1 MKKTK
6 NRLFLIDDAFSK
18 LENQKDRFLACE
30 RVYNATYDDAH
41 RRRLAP
47 QRSNIVERSRIYVPL
62 AKTSIDI
69 LHSIFK
75 SSFLGSGCPIEIT
88 RIGYNDDH
96 DRALRDALTAAVK
109 AKWRENKHF
118 IGISRAVLSALYLPL
133 GVVSVYWGDGDIQT
147 KFIPIN
153 TIAFDPYASDIND
166 VEYICYKFAK
176 SRNDVK
182 AKFKSG
188 FYKSDDEYAVLK
200 AGRRILI
207 KEIYEKNW
215 EKGGWDLT
223 SYANDIEVRKAWF
236 NQLPFCYG
244 YCFENMPSVSRDDLL
259 NDDYIGVYGSCLP
272 ERVKEL
278 QQEYNIKRN
287 QKIDLI
293 ENAID
298 PQFAIN
304 SEGGIVNANDLL
316 ARKKVI
322 RCNLS
327 GDGDISK
334 VVAPLLPTGSVYD
347 VTTEIE
353 MIKSEYEIASGVNSI
368 MTGVTSAS
376 DRRSNTSLQTINAA
390 SGVRVESMFQSLAA
404 TMLHEYAKKYVKL
417 LYKNLDDEYLIKITE
432 NPDIITIIGSKEERM
447 SSDIDFDINV
457 NFGTTISSDVVVSK
471 INTLLGTLAQLGLNN
486 PNLIM
491 PLIKEMSV
499 ALLGE
504 NAPVYLIDE
513 AFKEL
518 QAQQELAMATQAMDA
533 QRQSDDIG
541 AQNDA
546 DKEALIAGII

>member
-1 MKKTK
+1 MEKNK

-47 QRSNIVERSRIYVPL
+47 QRSNIVERSRIYIPL

-176 SRNDVK
+176 SRNDVR

-188 FYKSDDEYAVLK
+188 FYKSPNEYAVLK
-200 AGRRILI
+200 SSRRILI

-215 EKGGWDLT
+215 VKGGWDLT

-236 NQLPFCYG
+236 ESLPFCYG
-244 YCFENMPSVSRDDLL
+244 YCFENMPSVGRDDLL
-259 NDDYIGVYGSCLP
+259 SDDYIGVYGSCLP

-316 ARKKVI
+316 SRKKVI

-334 VVAPLLPTGSVYD
+334 VVAPLMPTGSVYD

-353 MIKSEYEIASGVNSI
+353 MIKAEYEIASGVNSI

-432 NPDIITIIGSKEERM
+432 NPDIINIIGSKEDRVNK
-447 SSDIDFDINV
+447 DIDFDINV
-457 NFGTTISSDVVVSK
+457 NFGTTISADVVVSK
-471 INTLLGTLAQLGLNN
+471 INTLLGSLAQLGLNN

-504 NAPVYLIDE
+504 NAPVHLIDE
-513 AFKEL
+513 AFKQM
-518 QAQQELAMATQAMDA
+518 QAQQELAMAKDAMDA
-533 QRQSDDIG
+533 QRQSDDI
-541 AQNDA
+541 ASQSDP
-546 DKEALIAGII
+546 DKEAIIAGII

>member
-1 MKKTK
+1 MEKNK

-47 QRSNIVERSRIYVPL
+47 QRSNIVERSRIYIPL

-188 FYKSDDEYAVLK
+188 FYKSPNEYAVLK
-200 AGRRILI
+200 SSRRILI

-215 EKGGWDLT
+215 IKGGWDLT

-236 NQLPFCYG
+236 ESLPFCYG
-244 YCFENMPSVSRDDLL
+244 YCFENMPSVGRDDLL
-259 NDDYIGVYGSCLP
+259 SDDYIGVYGSCLP

-316 ARKKVI
+316 SRKKVI

-334 VVAPLLPTGSVYD
+334 VVAPLMPTGSVYD

-353 MIKSEYEIASGVNSI
+353 MIKAEYEIASGVNSI

-432 NPDIITIIGSKEERM
+432 NPDIINIIGSKEDRVNK
-447 SSDIDFDINV
+447 DIDFDINV
-457 NFGTTISSDVVVSK
+457 NFGTTISTDVVVSK
-471 INTLLGTLAQLGLNN
+471 INTLLGSLAQLGLNN

-504 NAPVYLIDE
+504 NAPVHLIDE
-513 AFKEL
+513 AFKQM
-518 QAQQELAMATQAMDA
+518 QAQQELAMAKDAMDA
-533 QRQSDDIG
+533 QRQSDDI
-541 AQNDA
+541 ASQSDP

>member
-1 MKKTK
+1 MEKNK

-47 QRSNIVERSRIYVPL
+47 QRSNIVERSRIYIPL

-133 GVVSVYWGDGDIQT
+133 GVVSVYWSDGDIQT

-188 FYKSDDEYAVLK
+188 FYKSPNEYAVLK
-200 AGRRILI
+200 SSRRILI

-215 EKGGWDLT
+215 IKGGWDLT

-236 NQLPFCYG
+236 ESLPFCYG

-259 NDDYIGVYGSCLP
+259 SDDYIGVYGSCLP

-316 ARKKVI
+316 SRKKVI

-334 VVAPLLPTGSVYD
+334 VVAPLMPTGSVYD

-353 MIKSEYEIASGVNSI
+353 MIKAEYEIASGVNSI

-432 NPDIITIIGSKEERM
+432 NPDIINIIGSKEDRVNK
-447 SSDIDFDINV
+447 DIDFDINV
-457 NFGTTISSDVVVSK
+457 NFGTTISTDVVVSK
-471 INTLLGTLAQLGLNN
+471 INTLLSSLAQLGLNN

-504 NAPVYLIDE
+504 NAPVHLIDE
-513 AFKEL
+513 AFKQM
-518 QAQQELAMATQAMDA
+518 QAQQELAMAKDAMDA
-533 QRQSDDIG
+533 QRQSDDI
-541 AQNDA
+541 ASQSDP
-546 DKEALIAGII
+546 DKEAIIAGII

>member
-215 EKGGWDLT
+215 ERGGWDLT

-316 ARKKVI
+316 SRKKVI

-432 NPDIITIIGSKEERM
+432 NPDIINIIGSKEERM

-504 NAPVYLIDE
+504 NAPVHLIDE

-518 QAQQELAMATQAMDA
+518 QAQQELVMATQAMDA
-533 QRQSDDIG
+533 EAMANDMG
-541 AQNDA
+541 AQSDA
-546 DKEALIAGII
+546 DKEAIIAGII

>member
-223 SYANDIEVRKAWF
+223 SYANDIEVRTAWF

-316 ARKKVI
+316 SRKKVI

-432 NPDIITIIGSKEERM
+432 NPDIINIIGSKEERM

-518 QAQQELAMATQAMDA
+518 QAEQELAMATQAMDA
-533 QRQSDDIG
+533 QRQSDDMG
-541 AQNDA
+541 QQSDA

>member
-1 MKKTK
+1 MEKNK

-47 QRSNIVERSRIYVPL
+47 QRSNIVERSRIYIPL

-176 SRNDVK
+176 SRNDVR

-188 FYKSDDEYAVLK
+188 FYKSPNEYAVLK
-200 AGRRILI
+200 SSRRILI

-215 EKGGWDLT
+215 IKGGWDLT

-236 NQLPFCYG
+236 ESLPFCYG
-244 YCFENMPSVSRDDLL
+244 YCFENMPSVGRDDLL

-316 ARKKVI
+316 SRKKVI

-334 VVAPLLPTGSVYD
+334 VVAPLMPTGSVYD

-353 MIKSEYEIASGVNSI
+353 MIKAEYEIASGVNSI

-432 NPDIITIIGSKEERM
+432 NPDIINIIGSKEDRVNK
-447 SSDIDFDINV
+447 DIDFDINV
-457 NFGTTISSDVVVSK
+457 NFGTTISTDVVVSK
-471 INTLLGTLAQLGLNN
+471 INTLLGSLAQLGLNN

-504 NAPVYLIDE
+504 NAPVHLIDE
-513 AFKEL
+513 AFKQM
-518 QAQQELAMATQAMDA
+518 QAQQELAMAKDAMDA
-533 QRQSDDIG
+533 QRQSDDI
-541 AQNDA
+541 ASQSDP
-546 DKEALIAGII
+546 DKEAIIAGII

>member
-41 RRRLAP
+41 RRRSSL
-47 QRSNIVERSRIYVPL
+47 QRSNIVERSRIYIPL

-133 GVVSVYWGDGDIQT
+133 GVVSVYWSDGDIQT

-215 EKGGWDLT
+215 DKGGWDLT

-244 YCFENMPSVSRDDLL
+244 YCFENMPSVGRDDLL

-316 ARKKVI
+316 SRKKVI

-334 VVAPLLPTGSVYD
+334 VVAPLMPTGSVYD

-353 MIKSEYEIASGVNSI
+353 MIKAEYEIASGVNSI

-432 NPDIITIIGSKEERM
+432 NPNIINIIGSKEYRVN
-447 SSDIDFDINV
+447 SDIDFDINV
-457 NFGTTISSDVVVSK
+457 NFGTTISSDVVVGK
-471 INTLLGTLAQLGLNN
+471 INTLLGSLAQLGLNN

-504 NAPVYLIDE
+504 NAPVSLIDE
-513 AFKEL
+513 AFKEM
-518 QAQQELAMATQAMDA
+518 QAQQELAMANEAMNA
-533 QRQSDDIG
+533 QKQSDDI
-541 AQNDA
+541 ASQSDPN
-546 DKEALIAGII
+546 KEALIAGII

>member
-188 FYKSDDEYAVLK
+188 FYRSDDEYAVLK
-200 AGRRILI
+200 SGRRVLI

-215 EKGGWDLT
+215 DKGGWDLT

-236 NQLPFCYG
+236 AQLPFCYG
-244 YCFENMPSVSRDDLL
+244 YCFENMPSVGRDDLL

-316 ARKKVI
+316 SRKKVI

-334 VVAPLLPTGSVYD
+334 VVAPLMPTGSVYD

-353 MIKSEYEIASGVNSI
+353 MIKAEYEIASGVNSI

-432 NPDIITIIGSKEERM
+432 NPDIINIIGSKEERM

-457 NFGTTISSDVVVSK
+457 NFGTTISADVVVSK
-471 INTLLGTLAQLGLNN
+471 INTLLGSLAQLGLNN

-504 NAPVYLIDE
+504 NAPVHLIDE
-513 AFKEL
+513 AFKQM
-518 QAQQELAMATQAMDA
+518 QAQQELAMANEAMNA
-533 QRQSDDIG
+533 QKQSDDI
-541 AQNDA
+541 ALQSDPN
-546 DKEALIAGII
+546 KEALIAGII

>member
-1 MKKTK
+1 MEKNK

-47 QRSNIVERSRIYVPL
+47 QRSNIVERSRIYIPL

-133 GVVSVYWGDGDIQT
+133 GVVSVYWSDGDIQT

-176 SRNDVK
+176 SRNDVR

-188 FYKSDDEYAVLK
+188 FYKSPNEYAVLK
-200 AGRRILI
+200 SSRRILI

-215 EKGGWDLT
+215 IKGGWDLT

-236 NQLPFCYG
+236 ESLPFCYG
-244 YCFENMPSVSRDDLL
+244 YCFENMPSVGRDDLL
-259 NDDYIGVYGSCLP
+259 SDDYIGVYGSCLP

-316 ARKKVI
+316 SRKKVI

-334 VVAPLLPTGSVYD
+334 VVAPLMPTGSVYD

-353 MIKSEYEIASGVNSI
+353 MIKAEYEIASGVNSI

-432 NPDIITIIGSKEERM
+432 NQGIINIIGSKEDRVN
-447 SSDIDFDINV
+447 SDIDFDINV
-457 NFGTTISSDVVVSK
+457 NFGTTISTDVVVSK
-471 INTLLGTLAQLGLNN
+471 INTLLSSLAQLGLNN

-504 NAPVYLIDE
+504 NAPVHLIDE
-513 AFKEL
+513 AFKQM
-518 QAQQELAMATQAMDA
+518 QAQQELAMAKDAMDA
-533 QRQSDDIG
+533 QRQSDDI
-541 AQNDA
+541 ASQSDP
-546 DKEALIAGII
+546 DKEAIIAGII

>member
-41 RRRLAP
+41 RRRSSL
-47 QRSNIVERSRIYVPL
+47 QRSNIVERSRIYIPL

-200 AGRRILI
+200 SSRRILI

-244 YCFENMPSVSRDDLL
+244 YCFENMPSVGRDDLL

-316 ARKKVI
+316 SRKKVI

-334 VVAPLLPTGSVYD
+334 VVAPLMPTGSVYD

-353 MIKSEYEIASGVNSI
+353 MIKAEYEIASGVNSI

-432 NPDIITIIGSKEERM
+432 NPNIINIIGSKEDRVN
-447 SSDIDFDINV
+447 SDIDFDINV

-471 INTLLGTLAQLGLNN
+471 INTLLGSLAQLGLNN

-504 NAPVYLIDE
+504 NAPVHLIDE
-513 AFKEL
+513 AFKQM
-518 QAQQELAMATQAMDA
+518 QAQQELAMANEAMNA
-533 QRQSDDIG
+533 QKQSDDI
-541 AQNDA
+541 ASQSDPN
-546 DKEALIAGII
+546 KEAIIAGII

>member
-1 MKKTK
+1 MEKNK

-47 QRSNIVERSRIYVPL
+47 QRSNIVERSRIYIPL

-133 GVVSVYWGDGDIQT
+133 GVVSVYWSDGDIQT

-176 SRNDVK
+176 SRNDVR

-188 FYKSDDEYAVLK
+188 FYKSPNEYAVLK
-200 AGRRILI
+200 SSRRILI

-215 EKGGWDLT
+215 IKGGWDLT

-236 NQLPFCYG
+236 ESLPFCYG
-244 YCFENMPSVSRDDLL
+244 YCFENMPSVGRDDLL
-259 NDDYIGVYGSCLP
+259 SDDYIGVYGSCLP

-316 ARKKVI
+316 SRKKVI

-334 VVAPLLPTGSVYD
+334 VVAPLMPTGSVYD

-353 MIKSEYEIASGVNSI
+353 MIKAEYEIASGVNSI

-432 NPDIITIIGSKEERM
+432 NPNIINIIGSKEDRVNK
-447 SSDIDFDINV
+447 DIDFDINV
-457 NFGTTISSDVVVSK
+457 NFGTTISADVVVSK
-471 INTLLGTLAQLGLNN
+471 INTLLGSLAQLGLNN

-504 NAPVYLIDE
+504 NAPVHLIDE
-513 AFKEL
+513 AFKQM
-518 QAQQELAMATQAMDA
+518 QAQQELAMAKDAMDA
-533 QRQSDDIG
+533 QRQSDDI
-541 AQNDA
+541 ASQSDP
-546 DKEALIAGII
+546 DKEAIIAGII

>member
-223 SYANDIEVRKAWF
+223 SYANDIEVRTAWF

-316 ARKKVI
+316 SRKKVI

-417 LYKNLDDEYLIKITE
+417 LYTNLDDEYLIKITE
-432 NPDIITIIGSKEERM
+432 NPDIINIIGSKEERM

-533 QRQSDDIG
+533 QRQSDDMG
-541 AQNDA
+541 AQSDA

>member
-223 SYANDIEVRKAWF
+223 SYANDIEVRTAWF

-244 YCFENMPSVSRDDLL
+244 YCFENMPSVGRDDLL

-316 ARKKVI
+316 SRKKVI

-432 NPDIITIIGSKEERM
+432 NPDIINIIGSKEERM

-471 INTLLGTLAQLGLNN
+471 INTLLGILAQLGLNN

-518 QAQQELAMATQAMDA
+518 QAQQELAMATQAMKGEAMANDMG
-533 QRQSDDIG
+533 S
-541 AQNDA
+541 DA

>member
-41 RRRLAP
+41 RRRSSP
-47 QRSNIVERSRIYVPL
+47 QRSNIVERSRIYIPL

-200 AGRRILI
+200 SSRRILI

-215 EKGGWDLT
+215 DKGGWDLT
-223 SYANDIEVRKAWF
+223 SYANNIEVRKAWF

-244 YCFENMPSVSRDDLL
+244 YCFENMPSVGRDDLL

-316 ARKKVI
+316 SRKKVI

-334 VVAPLLPTGSVYD
+334 VVAPLMPTGSVYD

-353 MIKSEYEIASGVNSI
+353 MIKAEYEIASGVNSI

-432 NPDIITIIGSKEERM
+432 NPDIINIIGSKEDRVN
-447 SSDIDFDINV
+447 SDIDFDINV
-457 NFGTTISSDVVVSK
+457 NFGTTISSDVVVGK

-504 NAPVYLIDE
+504 NAPVHLIDE
-513 AFKEL
+513 AFKQM
-518 QAQQELAMATQAMDA
+518 QAQQELAMANEAMNA
-533 QRQSDDIG
+533 QKQSDDI
-541 AQNDA
+541 ASQSDPN
-546 DKEALIAGII
+546 KEALIAGII

>member
-1 MKKTK
+1 MEKNK

-47 QRSNIVERSRIYVPL
+47 QRSNIVERSRIYIPL

-176 SRNDVK
+176 SRNDVR

-188 FYKSDDEYAVLK
+188 FYKSPNEYAVLK
-200 AGRRILI
+200 SSRRILI

-215 EKGGWDLT
+215 IKGGWDLT

-236 NQLPFCYG
+236 ESLPFCYG
-244 YCFENMPSVSRDDLL
+244 YCFENMPSVGRDDLL
-259 NDDYIGVYGSCLP
+259 SDDYIGVYGSCLP

-316 ARKKVI
+316 SRKKVI

-334 VVAPLLPTGSVYD
+334 VVAPLMPTGSVYD

-353 MIKSEYEIASGVNSI
+353 MIKAEYEIASGVNSI

-432 NPDIITIIGSKEERM
+432 NPDIINIIGSKEDRVNK
-447 SSDIDFDINV
+447 DIDFDINV
-457 NFGTTISSDVVVSK
+457 NFGTTISTDVVVSK
-471 INTLLGTLAQLGLNN
+471 INTLLGSLAQLGLNN

-504 NAPVYLIDE
+504 NAPVHLIDE
-513 AFKEL
+513 AFKQM
-518 QAQQELAMATQAMDA
+518 QAQQELAMAKDAMDA
-533 QRQSDDIG
+533 QRQSDDI
-541 AQNDA
+541 ASQSDP
-546 DKEALIAGII
+546 DKEAIIAGII

>member
-6 NRLFLIDDAFSK
+6 NKLFLIDDAFSK
-18 LENQKDRFLACE
+18 LENQKSRFLACE

-41 RRRLAP
+41 RRRSSP
-47 QRSNIVERSRIYVPL
+47 QRSNIVERSRIYIPL

-176 SRNDVK
+176 SRNDVR

-200 AGRRILI
+200 SSRRVLI

-215 EKGGWDLT
+215 DKGGWDLT

-236 NQLPFCYG
+236 AQLPFCYG
-244 YCFENMPSVSRDDLL
+244 YCFENMPSVGRDDLL

-272 ERVKEL
+272 ERVREL

-316 ARKKVI
+316 SRKKVI

-334 VVAPLLPTGSVYD
+334 VVAPLMPTGSVYD

-353 MIKSEYEIASGVNSI
+353 MIKAEYEIASGVNSI

-432 NPDIITIIGSKEERM
+432 NPDIINIIGSKEDRVN
-447 SSDIDFDINV
+447 SDIDFDINV
-457 NFGTTISSDVVVSK
+457 NFGTTISADVVVSK
-471 INTLLGTLAQLGLNN
+471 INTLLGSLAQLGLNN

-504 NAPVYLIDE
+504 NAPVHLIDE
-513 AFKEL
+513 AFKQM
-518 QAQQELAMATQAMDA
+518 QAQQELAMAKDAMDA
-533 QRQSDDIG
+533 QRQSDDI
-541 AQNDA
+541 ASQSDP
-546 DKEALIAGII
+546 DKEAIIAGII

>member
-6 NRLFLIDDAFSK
+6 NRLFLIDDAFAK

-244 YCFENMPSVSRDDLL
+244 YCFENMPSVGRDDLL

-316 ARKKVI
+316 SRKKVI

-353 MIKSEYEIASGVNSI
+353 MIKGEYEIASGVNSI

-432 NPDIITIIGSKEERM
+432 NPNIINIIGSKEERM

-518 QAQQELAMATQAMDA
+518 QAQQELAMANEAMSAQAMANDM
-533 QRQSDDIG
+533 G
-541 AQNDA
+541 AQSDA

>member
-47 QRSNIVERSRIYVPL
+47 QRSNIVERSRIYIPL

-88 RIGYNDDH
+88 RIGMNDDH

-188 FYKSDDEYAVLK
+188 FYRSDDEYAVLK
-200 AGRRILI
+200 AGRRVLI

-215 EKGGWDLT
+215 DKGGWDLT

-244 YCFENMPSVSRDDLL
+244 YCLENMPSVGRDDLL

-316 ARKKVI
+316 SRKKVI

-334 VVAPLLPTGSVYD
+334 VVAPLMPTGSVYD

-353 MIKSEYEIASGVNSI
+353 MIKAEYEIASGVNSI

-432 NPDIITIIGSKEERM
+432 NPDIINIIGNKEYRVN
-447 SSDIDFDINV
+447 SDIDFDINV
-457 NFGTTISSDVVVSK
+457 NFGTTISSDVVVGK
-471 INTLLGTLAQLGLNN
+471 INTLLGSLAQLGLNN

-504 NAPVYLIDE
+504 NAPENVIDE
-513 AFKEL
+513 AFAQM
-518 QAQQELAMATQAMDA
+518 QAQQELAMANEAMSAQAMDNDIA
-533 QRQSDDIG
+533 SQSDP
-541 AQNDA
+541 N
-546 DKEALIAGII
+546 KEALIAGII

>member
-1 MKKTK
+1 MEKNK

-47 QRSNIVERSRIYVPL
+47 QRSNIVERSRIYIPL

-133 GVVSVYWGDGDIQT
+133 GVVSVYWSDGDIQT

-188 FYKSDDEYAVLK
+188 FYKSPNEYAVLK
-200 AGRRILI
+200 SSRRILI

-215 EKGGWDLT
+215 IKGGWDLT

-236 NQLPFCYG
+236 ESLPFCYG
-244 YCFENMPSVSRDDLL
+244 YCFENMPSVGRDDLL
-259 NDDYIGVYGSCLP
+259 SDDYIGVYGSCLP

-316 ARKKVI
+316 SRKKVI

-334 VVAPLLPTGSVYD
+334 VVAPLMPTGSVYD

-353 MIKSEYEIASGVNSI
+353 MIKAEYEIASGVNSI

-432 NPDIITIIGSKEERM
+432 NPDIINIIGSKEDRVN
-447 SSDIDFDINV
+447 SDIDFDINV
-457 NFGTTISSDVVVSK
+457 NFGTTISTDVVVSK
-471 INTLLGTLAQLGLNN
+471 INTLLGSLAQLGLNN

-504 NAPVYLIDE
+504 NAPVHLIDE
-513 AFKEL
+513 AFKQM
-518 QAQQELAMATQAMDA
+518 QAQQELAMAKDAMDA
-533 QRQSDDIG
+533 QRQSDDI
-541 AQNDA
+541 ASQSDP
-546 DKEALIAGII
+546 DKEAIIAGII

>member
-1 MKKTK
+1 
-6 NRLFLIDDAFSK
+6 
-18 LENQKDRFLACE
+18 
-30 RVYNATYDDAH
+30 
-41 RRRLAP
+41 
-47 QRSNIVERSRIYVPL
+47 
-62 AKTSIDI
+62 
-69 LHSIFK
+69 
-75 SSFLGSGCPIEIT
+75 IEIT

-188 FYKSDDEYAVLK
+188 FYKSPNEYAVLK
-200 AGRRILI
+200 SSRRILI

-215 EKGGWDLT
+215 IKGGWDLT

-236 NQLPFCYG
+236 ESLPFCYG
-244 YCFENMPSVSRDDLL
+244 YCFENMPSVGRDDLL
-259 NDDYIGVYGSCLP
+259 SDDYIGVYGSCLP

-316 ARKKVI
+316 SRKKVI

-334 VVAPLLPTGSVYD
+334 VVAPLMPTGSVYD

-353 MIKSEYEIASGVNSI
+353 MIKAEYEIASGVNSI

-432 NPDIITIIGSKEERM
+432 NPDIINIIGSKEDRVNK
-447 SSDIDFDINV
+447 DIDFDINV
-457 NFGTTISSDVVVSK
+457 NFGTTISADVVVSK
-471 INTLLGTLAQLGLNN
+471 INTLLSSLAQLGLNN

-504 NAPVYLIDE
+504 NAPVHLIDE
-513 AFKEL
+513 AFKQM
-518 QAQQELAMATQAMDA
+518 QAQQELAMAKDAMDA
-533 QRQSDDIG
+533 QRQSDDI
-541 AQNDA
+541 ASQSDP
-546 DKEALIAGII
+546 DKEAIIAGII

>member
-188 FYKSDDEYAVLK
+188 FYKSDDEYAVLR

-316 ARKKVI
+316 SRKKVI

-432 NPDIITIIGSKEERM
+432 NPGIINIIGSKEERM

-541 AQNDA
+541 PQNDA
-546 DKEALIAGII
+546 DKEAIIAGII

>member
-1 MKKTK
+1 MEKNK

-47 QRSNIVERSRIYVPL
+47 QRSNIVERSRIYIPL

-176 SRNDVK
+176 SRNDVR

-188 FYKSDDEYAVLK
+188 FYKSPNEYAVLK
-200 AGRRILI
+200 SSRRILI

-215 EKGGWDLT
+215 IKGGWDLT

-236 NQLPFCYG
+236 ESLPFCYG
-244 YCFENMPSVSRDDLL
+244 YCFENMPSVARDDLL
-259 NDDYIGVYGSCLP
+259 SDDYIGVYGSCLP

-316 ARKKVI
+316 SRKKVI

-334 VVAPLLPTGSVYD
+334 VVAPLMPTGSVYD

-353 MIKSEYEIASGVNSI
+353 MIKAEYEIASGVNSI

-432 NPDIITIIGSKEERM
+432 NPDIINIIGSKEDRVN
-447 SSDIDFDINV
+447 SDIDFDINV
-457 NFGTTISSDVVVSK
+457 NFGTTISTDVVVSK
-471 INTLLGTLAQLGLNN
+471 INTLLSSLAQLGLNN

-504 NAPVYLIDE
+504 NAPVHLIDE
-513 AFKEL
+513 AFKQM
-518 QAQQELAMATQAMDA
+518 QAQQELAMAKDAMDA
-533 QRQSDDIG
+533 QRQSDDI
-541 AQNDA
+541 ASQSDP
-546 DKEALIAGII
+546 DKEAIIAGII

>member
-215 EKGGWDLT
+215 ERGGWDLT

-244 YCFENMPSVSRDDLL
+244 YCFENMPSVGREDLL

-316 ARKKVI
+316 SRKKVI

-432 NPDIITIIGSKEERM
+432 NPDIISIIGSKEERM

-541 AQNDA
+541 AQSDA

>member
-1 MKKTK
+1 MEKTK

-133 GVVSVYWGDGDIQT
+133 GVVSVYWSDGDIQT

-176 SRNDVK
+176 SRNDVR

-188 FYKSDDEYAVLK
+188 FYKSPNEYAVLK
-200 AGRRILI
+200 SSRRILI

-215 EKGGWDLT
+215 IKGGWDLT

-236 NQLPFCYG
+236 ESLPFCYG
-244 YCFENMPSVSRDDLL
+244 YCFENMPSVGRDDLL
-259 NDDYIGVYGSCLP
+259 SDDYIGVYGSCLP

-316 ARKKVI
+316 SRKKVI

-334 VVAPLLPTGSVYD
+334 VVAPLMPTGSVYD

-353 MIKSEYEIASGVNSI
+353 MIKAEYEIASGVNSI

-432 NPDIITIIGSKEERM
+432 NPDIINIIGSKEDRANK
-447 SSDIDFDINV
+447 DIDFDINV
-457 NFGTTISSDVVVSK
+457 NFGTTISTDVVVSK
-471 INTLLGTLAQLGLNN
+471 INTLLGSLAQLGLNN

-504 NAPVYLIDE
+504 NAPVHLIDE
-513 AFKEL
+513 AFKQM
-518 QAQQELAMATQAMDA
+518 QAQQELAMAKDAMDA
-533 QRQSDDIG
+533 QRQSDDI
-541 AQNDA
+541 ASQSDP
-546 DKEALIAGII
+546 DKEAIIAGII

>member
-1 MKKTK
+1 MEKNK

-47 QRSNIVERSRIYVPL
+47 QRSNIVERSRIYIPL

-188 FYKSDDEYAVLK
+188 FYKSPNEYAVLK
-200 AGRRILI
+200 SSRRILI

-215 EKGGWDLT
+215 IKGGWDLT

-236 NQLPFCYG
+236 ESLPFCYG
-244 YCFENMPSVSRDDLL
+244 YCFENMPSVGRDDLL

-316 ARKKVI
+316 SRKKVI

-334 VVAPLLPTGSVYD
+334 VVAPLMPTGSVYD

-353 MIKSEYEIASGVNSI
+353 MIKAEYEIASGVNSI

-432 NPDIITIIGSKEERM
+432 NPDIINIIGSKEDRVNK
-447 SSDIDFDINV
+447 DIDFDINV
-457 NFGTTISSDVVVSK
+457 NFGTTISTDVVVSK
-471 INTLLGTLAQLGLNN
+471 INTLLGSLAQLGLNN

-504 NAPVYLIDE
+504 NAPVHLIDE
-513 AFKEL
+513 AFKQM
-518 QAQQELAMATQAMDA
+518 QAQQELAMAKDAMDA
-533 QRQSDDIG
+533 QRQSDDI
-541 AQNDA
+541 ASQSDP
-546 DKEALIAGII
+546 DKEAIIAGII

>member
-316 ARKKVI
+316 SRKKVI

-432 NPDIITIIGSKEERM
+432 NPDIINIIGSKEERM

-541 AQNDA
+541 PQSDA

>member
-1 MKKTK
+1 MEKNK

-47 QRSNIVERSRIYVPL
+47 QRSNIVERSRIYIPL

-133 GVVSVYWGDGDIQT
+133 GVVSVYWSDGDIQT

-188 FYKSDDEYAVLK
+188 FYKSPNEYAVLK
-200 AGRRILI
+200 SSRRILI

-215 EKGGWDLT
+215 IKGGWDLT

-236 NQLPFCYG
+236 ESLPFCYG
-244 YCFENMPSVSRDDLL
+244 YCFENMPSVGRDDLL
-259 NDDYIGVYGSCLP
+259 SDDYIGVYGSCLP

-316 ARKKVI
+316 SRKKVI

-334 VVAPLLPTGSVYD
+334 VVAPLMPTGSVYD

-353 MIKSEYEIASGVNSI
+353 MIKAEYEIASGVNSI

-432 NPDIITIIGSKEERM
+432 NPDIINIIGSKEDRVN
-447 SSDIDFDINV
+447 SDIDFDINV
-457 NFGTTISSDVVVSK
+457 NFGTTISTDVVVSK
-471 INTLLGTLAQLGLNN
+471 INTLLSSLAQLGLNN

-504 NAPVYLIDE
+504 NAPVHLIDE
-513 AFKEL
+513 AFKQM
-518 QAQQELAMATQAMDA
+518 QAQQELAMARDAMDA
-533 QRQSDDIG
+533 QKQSDDI
-541 AQNDA
+541 ASQSDP
-546 DKEALIAGII
+546 DKEAIIAGII

>member
-6 NRLFLIDDAFSK
+6 NKLFLIDDAFSK

-41 RRRLAP
+41 RRRSSL
-47 QRSNIVERSRIYVPL
+47 QRSNIVERSRIYIPL

-88 RIGYNDDH
+88 RIGMNDDH

-133 GVVSVYWGDGDIQT
+133 GVVSVYWSDGDIQT

-200 AGRRILI
+200 SSRRILI

-236 NQLPFCYG
+236 ESLPFCYG
-244 YCFENMPSVSRDDLL
+244 YCFENMPSVGRDDLL

-316 ARKKVI
+316 SRKKVI

-334 VVAPLLPTGSVYD
+334 VVAPLMPTGSVYD

-353 MIKSEYEIASGVNSI
+353 MIKAEYEIASGVNSI

-432 NPDIITIIGSKEERM
+432 NPNIINIIGSKEDRM

-457 NFGTTISSDVVVSK
+457 NFGTTISSDVVVGK
-471 INTLLGTLAQLGLNN
+471 INTLLGSLAQLGLNN
-486 PNLIM
+486 PNLTI

-504 NAPVYLIDE
+504 NAPVSLIDE
-513 AFKEL
+513 AFAQM
-518 QAQQELAMATQAMDA
+518 QAQQELAMANEAMNA
-533 QRQSDDIG
+533 QKQSDDI
-541 AQNDA
+541 ASQSDPN
-546 DKEALIAGII
+546 KEALIAGII

>member
-1 MKKTK
+1 MEKNK

-47 QRSNIVERSRIYVPL
+47 QRSNIVERSRIYIPL

-133 GVVSVYWGDGDIQT
+133 GVVSVYWSDGDIQT

-188 FYKSDDEYAVLK
+188 FYRSDDEYAVLK

-215 EKGGWDLT
+215 DKGGWDLT

-236 NQLPFCYG
+236 ESLPFCYG
-244 YCFENMPSVSRDDLL
+244 YCFENMPSVGRDDLL
-259 NDDYIGVYGSCLP
+259 SDDYIGVYGSCLP

-316 ARKKVI
+316 SRKKVI

-334 VVAPLLPTGSVYD
+334 VVAPLMPTGSVYD

-353 MIKSEYEIASGVNSI
+353 MIKAEYEIASGVNSI

-432 NPDIITIIGSKEERM
+432 NPDIINIIGSKEDRVNK
-447 SSDIDFDINV
+447 DIDFDINV
-457 NFGTTISSDVVVSK
+457 NFGTTISTDVVVSK
-471 INTLLGTLAQLGLNN
+471 INTLLGSLAQLGLNN

-504 NAPVYLIDE
+504 NAPVHLIDE
-513 AFKEL
+513 AFKQM
-518 QAQQELAMATQAMDA
+518 QAQQELAMAKDAMDA
-533 QRQSDDIG
+533 QRQSDDI
-541 AQNDA
+541 ASQSDP
-546 DKEALIAGII
+546 DKEAIIAGII

>member
-1 MKKTK
+1 MEKNK

-47 QRSNIVERSRIYVPL
+47 QRSNIVERSRIYIPL

-176 SRNDVK
+176 SRNDVR

-188 FYKSDDEYAVLK
+188 FYKSPNEYAVLK
-200 AGRRILI
+200 SSRRILI

-215 EKGGWDLT
+215 IKGGWDLT

-236 NQLPFCYG
+236 ESLPFCYG
-244 YCFENMPSVSRDDLL
+244 YCFENMPSVGRDDLL
-259 NDDYIGVYGSCLP
+259 SDDYIGVYGSCLP

-316 ARKKVI
+316 SRKKVI

-334 VVAPLLPTGSVYD
+334 VVAPLMPTGSVYD

-353 MIKSEYEIASGVNSI
+353 MIKAEYEIASGVNSI

-432 NPDIITIIGSKEERM
+432 NPDIINIIGSKEDRVN
-447 SSDIDFDINV
+447 SDIDFDINV
-457 NFGTTISSDVVVSK
+457 NFGTTISTDVVVSK
-471 INTLLGTLAQLGLNN
+471 INTLLGSLAQLGLNN

-504 NAPVYLIDE
+504 NAPVHLIDE
-513 AFKEL
+513 AFKQM
-518 QAQQELAMATQAMDA
+518 QAQQELAMAKDAMNA
-533 QRQSDDIG
+533 QKQSDDI
-541 AQNDA
+541 ALQSDPN
-546 DKEALIAGII
+546 KEALIAGII

>member
-118 IGISRAVLSALYLPL
+118 VGISRAVLSALYLPL

-244 YCFENMPSVSRDDLL
+244 YCFENMPSVGREDLL

-316 ARKKVI
+316 SRKKVI

-432 NPDIITIIGSKEERM
+432 NPNIINIIGSKEERM

-486 PNLIM
+486 PNLTM

-533 QRQSDDIG
+533 QRQSDDMG
-541 AQNDA
+541 AQSDA

>member
-215 EKGGWDLT
+215 ERGGWDLT

-432 NPDIITIIGSKEERM
+432 NPNIINIIGSKEERM

-533 QRQSDDIG
+533 EAMTNDMGS
-541 AQNDA
+541 DA